1 MSNNNL
7 IVVCVGAEG
16 ARKLRHL
23 FLFNDVLVCA
33 KYKAAT
39 RGEKFTFQLKWYIP
53 LSEVGCVFPLR
64 GLNIN
69 FQNLTISFLKERN
82 VALPCSFRS
91 PCFILTAGFRSTR
104 ERDQFFEILDLIY
117 SQNFN
122 KSIIFLVHVM
132 SVISIVRFTKLTV
145 F

>member
-53 LSEVGCVFPLR
+53 LSEVGSAFPLH

-69 FQNLTISFLKERN
+69 F
-82 VALPCSFRS
+82 
-91 PCFILTAGFRSTR
+91 
-104 ERDQFFEILDLIY
+104 Y
-117 SQNFN
+117 
-122 KSIIFLVHVM
+122 
-132 SVISIVRFTKLTV
+132 
-145 F
+145 

>member
-53 LSEVGCVFPLR
+53 LSEVGSLFPLQ
-64 GLNIN
+64 GLNTN
-69 FQNLTISFLKERN
+69 FQNLTISFQKSGMLHFHAPFR
-82 VALPCSFRS
+82 ALVLF
-91 PCFILTAGFRSTR
+91 
-104 ERDQFFEILDLIY
+104 
-117 SQNFN
+117 
-122 KSIIFLVHVM
+122 
-132 SVISIVRFTKLTV
+132 
-145 F
+145 